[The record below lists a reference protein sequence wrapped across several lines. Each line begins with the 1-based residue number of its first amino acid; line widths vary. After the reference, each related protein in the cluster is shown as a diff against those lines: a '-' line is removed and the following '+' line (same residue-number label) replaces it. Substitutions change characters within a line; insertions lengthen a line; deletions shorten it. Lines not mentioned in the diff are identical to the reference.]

1 MAKDSYKFDAHIT
14 VDESILKRAK
24 SIIEKEEEER
34 QRLKEYTDACFRA
47 MVCPSCGNSL
57 VEKESEEF
65 TGVVCTNK
73 KCIFK
78 AW

>member
-1 MAKDSYKFDAHIT
+1 MAKDYQFDARIT
-14 VDESILKRAK
+14 VDDSILKKAK
-24 SIIEKEEEER
+24 SIVEKRERER
-34 QRLKEYTDACFRA
+34 QELEEYTDACFEA

-57 VEKESEEF
+57 MEKESEEF

-73 KCIFK
+73 RCGFK